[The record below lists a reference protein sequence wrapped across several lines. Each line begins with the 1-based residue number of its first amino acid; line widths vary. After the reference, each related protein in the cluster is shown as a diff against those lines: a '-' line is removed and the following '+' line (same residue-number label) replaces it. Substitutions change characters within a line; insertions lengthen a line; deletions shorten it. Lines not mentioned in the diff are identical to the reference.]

1 MKIGIFSGSFD
12 PIHIGHAMMVSYLS
26 QFCDLDALWLMP
38 SPINPLKV
46 DSTRTPAEH
55 RLAMCRIVADKCPS
69 VVVSDFEFSLPRPSY
84 TYQTLR
90 ELKRSYPEHEFH
102 LIIGSDNWISFRLWR
117 NHDKIVDEFPIII
130 YPRPGFEVSLPLP
143 PGVSLLEQAPLSV
156 MSSTFVRSVFS
167 RGMSPRYFVDDDVI
181 DYINSYH
188 LYE

>member
-26 QFCDLDALWLMP
+26 QFCDLAALWLMP

-90 ELKRSYPEHEFH
+90 ELKRSYPEHEFY
-102 LIIGSDNWISFRLWR
+102 LIIGSDNWIIRSVNSTYFTGLWYVCHVVPFMR
-117 NHDKIVDEFPIII
+117 EEDRPRDTARHKSQFFNPGEDEF
-130 YPRPGFEVSLPLP
+130 E
-143 PGVSLLEQAPLSV
+143 
-156 MSSTFVRSVFS
+156 
-167 RGMSPRYFVDDDVI
+167 
-181 DYINSYH
+181 
-188 LYE
+188 